1 MRTPDVRRL
10 AMAAGLLVLAP
21 MCAEYVTGYDDSTG
35 DPFVLA
41 VSLLIFSPLYGAPA
55 LLIRET
61 ARRLDV
67 RWPGILALAA
77 AFGVLQAG
85 VIDQSMF
92 SEGYRDIPYWEEMV
106 RPTYVAP
113 LGLAAYTTLSFVAG
127 HAIWSFGVPIA
138 LTEALSPRL
147 SRTPWL
153 RTPGLVTA
161 AALYLAA
168 AAIVLRDHLRT
179 EHDHATAAQIGG
191 SLAVVALLVL
201 VALTSAAIRRRRPE
215 PPAPSGGTPPRPVVV
230 AAGGL
235 VAGLAFNF
243 LPSTW
248 AGVAAGLAVIALCA
262 AVAGRLSRS
271 AGWTGRHVAAL
282 AAGALTARVA
292 VGFLVVPLG
301 EVAPVAKYAHN
312 VAFLA
317 GAVLLGVLATRRRGT
332 AGSHDKGVEEH
343 RNVNRR

>member
-1 MRTPDVRRL
+1 MKTRDPRRL

-35 DPFVLA
+35 DPLA
-41 VSLLIFSPLYGAPA
+41 LAAGLLIFGPLYGAPA

-61 ARRLDV
+61 ARRLGMS
-67 RWPGILALAA
+67 WPGILALAA

-85 VIDQSMF
+85 VVDQSMF

-113 LGLAAYTTLSFVAG
+113 LGLAAHTTLSFVAG
-127 HAIWSFGVPIA
+127 HAVWSFGVPIA
-138 LTEALSPRL
+138 LTEGLNPRL

-168 AAIVLRDHLRT
+168 AALVLRDHLRT
-179 EHDHATAAQIGG
+179 EDEHAAAAQIGG
-191 SLAVVALLVL
+191 SLAAVALLVL
-201 VALTSAAIRRRRPE
+201 FALSRRSRDPVVRNGAVRNGAVRDGAA
-215 PPAPSGGTPPRPVVV
+215 PRPIAV

-235 VAGLAFNF
+235 VAGLVFDF

-248 AGVAAGLAVIALCA
+248 AGVASGLAVIALCGAA
-262 AVAGRLSRS
+262 AVRLARS
-271 AGWTGRHVAAL
+271 PEWTIRHAAAL
-282 AAGALTARVA
+282 AAGALTARAV
-292 VGFLVVPLG
+292 VGFFAVPLG
-301 EVAPVAKYAHN
+301 EVPTVAKYAHN
-312 VAFLA
+312 VAFVA
-317 GAVLLGVLATRRRGT
+317 GAVLLGVLAARRRG
-332 AGSHDKGVEEH
+332 AACPGV
-343 RNVNRR
+343 

>member
-1 MRTPDVRRL
+1 MKRPDPRRL
-10 AMAAGLLVLAP
+10 ALAAGLLVLAP

-67 RWPGILALAA
+67 RWPGILALTT

-92 SEGYRDIPYWEEMV
+92 SEGYRDIPYWEEMI

-168 AAIVLRDHLRT
+168 AAFVLREHLRT
-179 EHDHATAAQIGG
+179 EPGHATAVQITG

-201 VALTSAAIRRRRPE
+201 VALISAVRRRRRAAL
-215 PPAPSGGTPPRPVVV
+215 PAPEGGAAPRPIVV
-230 AAGGL
+230 AAAGL

-262 AVAGRLSRS
+262 AAVGRLARS
-271 AGWTGRHVAAL
+271 PEWSGRHVAAL
-282 AAGALTARVA
+282 AAGALTARAA
-292 VGFLVVPLG
+292 VGFLAVPLG

-317 GAVLLGVLATRRRGT
+317 GAVLLGVLATRRRP
-332 AGSHDKGVEEH
+332 HP
-343 RNVNRR
+343 R

>member
-1 MRTPDVRRL
+1 MKTRDPRRL

-35 DPFVLA
+35 DPLA
-41 VSLLIFSPLYGAPA
+41 LAAGLLIFGPLYGAPA

-61 ARRLDV
+61 ARRLGMS
-67 RWPGILALAA
+67 WPGILALAA

-85 VIDQSMF
+85 VVDQSMF

-113 LGLAAYTTLSFVAG
+113 LGLAAHTTLSFVAG
-127 HAIWSFGVPIA
+127 HAVWSFGVPIA
-138 LTEALSPRL
+138 LTEGLNPRL

-168 AAIVLRDHLRT
+168 AALVLRDHLRT
-179 EHDHATAAQIGG
+179 EDEHAAAAQIGG
-191 SLAVVALLVL
+191 SLAAVALLVL
-201 VALTSAAIRRRRPE
+201 FALSRRSRDPVVRNGVVRDGAA
-215 PPAPSGGTPPRPVVV
+215 PRPIAV

-235 VAGLAFNF
+235 VAGLVFDF

-248 AGVAAGLAVIALCA
+248 AGVAAGLTVIALCGAA
-262 AVAGRLSRS
+262 AVRLARS
-271 AGWTGRHVAAL
+271 PEWTIRHAAAL
-282 AAGALTARVA
+282 AAGALTARAA
-292 VGFLVVPLG
+292 VGFFAVPLG
-301 EVAPVAKYAHN
+301 EVPTVAKYAHN
-312 VAFLA
+312 VAFVA
-317 GAVLLGVLATRRRGT
+317 GAVLLGVLAARRRG
-332 AGSHDKGVEEH
+332 AA
-343 RNVNRR
+343 

>member
-1 MRTPDVRRL
+1 MKTPDSWRL

-35 DPFVLA
+35 DPLVLA
-41 VSLLIFSPLYGAPA
+41 AGLLIFSPLYGAPA
-55 LLIRET
+55 LLIREA
-61 ARRLDV
+61 ARRLGMP
-67 RWPGILALAA
+67 WPGILALTA

-138 LTEALSPRL
+138 LTEGLSPRL

-161 AALYLAA
+161 AVLYLAA
-168 AAIVLRDHLRT
+168 AAFVLREHLRT
-179 EHDHATAAQIGG
+179 EPDHASAAQITG

-201 VALTSAAIRRRRPE
+201 VALISAARGRRRPALPGE
-215 PPAPSGGTPPRPVVV
+215 GAPPRPIVV
-230 AAGGL
+230 AAAGL
-235 VAGLAFNF
+235 VAGLVFNF

-262 AVAGRLSRS
+262 AAAARLARS
-271 AGWTGRHVAAL
+271 PEWSVRHAAAL
-282 AAGALTARVA
+282 AAGALTARAA
-292 VGFLVVPLG
+292 VGFFAVPLG

-312 VAFLA
+312 IAFLA
-317 GAVLLGVLATRRRGT
+317 GAVLLGVLASRRRGT
-332 AGSHDKGVEEH
+332 A
-343 RNVNRR
+343 

>member
-1 MRTPDVRRL
+1 MTKPDPRRL
-10 AMAAGLLVLAP
+10 AIAAALLVLAP

-35 DPFVLA
+35 DPLA
-41 VSLLIFSPLYGAPA
+41 LAAGLLIFGPLYGAPA

-61 ARRLDV
+61 ARRLGLG
-67 RWPGILALAA
+67 WPAILALAA

-85 VIDQSMF
+85 VVDQSMF

-113 LGLAAYTTLSFVAG
+113 LGLAAHTTVSFVAG

-138 LTEALSPRL
+138 LTEGLSPRL

-153 RTPGLVTA
+153 RAPGLVTA
-161 AALYLAA
+161 AACYLAA
-168 AAIVLRDHLRT
+168 AALVLRDHLRT
-179 EHDHATAAQIGG
+179 EDDHASAAQIGG
-191 SLAVVALLVL
+191 SLAAVALLVL
-201 VALTSAAIRRRRPE
+201 FALSRRPRDR
-215 PPAPSGGTPPRPVVV
+215 AVRDGVPPRPIAV

-235 VAGLAFNF
+235 LAGLVFDF

-248 AGVAAGLAVIALCA
+248 AGVAAGLTVIALCG
-262 AVAGRLSRS
+262 AVVARLARS
-271 AGWTGRHVAAL
+271 PGWTVRHAAAL
-282 AAGALTARVA
+282 AAGALAARAA
-292 VGFLVVPLG
+292 VGFFAVPLG

-317 GAVLLGVLATRRRGT
+317 GAVLLGVLAARRRGT
-332 AGSHDKGVEEH
+332 A
-343 RNVNRR
+343 

>member
-1 MRTPDVRRL
+1 MKTRDPRRL

-35 DPFVLA
+35 DPLA
-41 VSLLIFSPLYGAPA
+41 LAAGLLIFGPLYGAPA

-61 ARRLDV
+61 ARRLGMS
-67 RWPGILALAA
+67 WPGILALAA

-85 VIDQSMF
+85 VVDQSMF

-113 LGLAAYTTLSFVAG
+113 LGLAAHTTLSFVAG
-127 HAIWSFGVPIA
+127 HAVWSFGVPIA
-138 LTEALSPRL
+138 LTEGLNPRL

-168 AAIVLRDHLRT
+168 AALVLRDHLRT
-179 EHDHATAAQIGG
+179 EDEHAAAAQIGG
-191 SLAVVALLVL
+191 SLAAVALLVL
-201 VALTSAAIRRRRPE
+201 FALSRRSRDPVVRNGAVRNGAVRDGAA
-215 PPAPSGGTPPRPVVV
+215 PRPIAV

-235 VAGLAFNF
+235 VAGLVFDF

-248 AGVAAGLAVIALCA
+248 AGVAAGLAVIALCGAA
-262 AVAGRLSRS
+262 AVRLARS
-271 AGWTGRHVAAL
+271 PEWTIRHAAAL
-282 AAGALTARVA
+282 AAGALTARAA
-292 VGFLVVPLG
+292 VGFFSVPLG
-301 EVAPVAKYAHN
+301 EVPTVAKYAHN
-312 VAFLA
+312 VAFVV
-317 GAVLLGVLATRRRGT
+317 GAVLLGVLAARRRG
-332 AGSHDKGVEEH
+332 AA
-343 RNVNRR
+343 

>member
-1 MRTPDVRRL
+1 MRRPDPWRL
-10 AMAAGLLVLAP
+10 ALVAGLLVLAP
-21 MCAEYVTGYDDSTG
+21 VCAEYVTGYDDSTG
-35 DPFVLA
+35 DPFALA
-41 VSLLIFSPLYGAPA
+41 AGLLVFGPLYGAPA

-67 RWPGILALAA
+67 PWPGVLALAA

-147 SRTPWL
+147 SRAPWL

-161 AALYLAA
+161 AVLYLAA
-168 AAIVLRDHLRT
+168 AALVLREHLRT
-179 EHDHATAAQIGG
+179 EHDHASAAQAGG

-201 VALTSAAIRRRRPE
+201 VALVPAARGRRWPG
-215 PPAPSGGTPPRPVVV
+215 PPARPGGTAPRPAVV

-235 VAGLAFNF
+235 V
-243 LPSTW
+243 
-248 AGVAAGLAVIALCA
+248 
-262 AVAGRLSRS
+262 
-271 AGWTGRHVAAL
+271 
-282 AAGALTARVA
+282 
-292 VGFLVVPLG
+292 
-301 EVAPVAKYAHN
+301 
-312 VAFLA
+312 
-317 GAVLLGVLATRRRGT
+317 
-332 AGSHDKGVEEH
+332 
-343 RNVNRR
+343 

>member
-1 MRTPDVRRL
+1 MTKPDPWRL

-35 DPFVLA
+35 DPLVLA
-41 VSLLIFSPLYGAPA
+41 ASLLIFSPLYGAPA

-61 ARRLDV
+61 SRRLGLG
-67 RWPGILALAA
+67 WPAILALATA
-77 AFGVLQAG
+77 AGVLQAG

-106 RPTYVAP
+106 RPTYVEP
-113 LGLAAYTTLSFVAG
+113 LGLAAYTALSFVAG

-161 AALYLAA
+161 AVLYLAA
-168 AAIVLRDHLRT
+168 AALVLRDHLRT
-179 EHDHATAAQIGG
+179 EHYHASAAQTGG
-191 SLAVVALLVL
+191 SLAAVALLVL
-201 VALTSAAIRRRRPE
+201 FAFVPAVRRRRRPSVPA
-215 PPAPSGGTPPRPVVV
+215 PPAEPSAGVPPRPVLV

-235 VAGLAFNF
+235 AAGLVFNF

-248 AGVAAGLAVIALCA
+248 AGVAAGLTVIALCA
-262 AVAGRLSRS
+262 AGTGRLARTRRWS
-271 AGWTGRHVAAL
+271 GRHAAAL
-282 AAGALTARVA
+282 AAGALGARAV
-292 VGFLVVPLG
+292 VGFFAVPLG
-301 EVAPVAKYAHN
+301 EVPPVAKYAHN

-317 GAVLLGVLATRRRGT
+317 GAVLLGVLAARRRDT
-332 AGSHDKGVEEH
+332 VTP
-343 RNVNRR
+343 

>member
-1 MRTPDVRRL
+1 MKTRDPRRL
-10 AMAAGLLVLAP
+10 AVAAGLLVLAP

-35 DPFVLA
+35 DPLVLA
-41 VSLLIFSPLYGAPA
+41 ASLLIFSPLYGAPA
-55 LLIRET
+55 LLIREA
-61 ARRLDV
+61 ARRLGMP
-67 RWPGILALAA
+67 WPGILALTA

-92 SEGYRDIPYWEEMV
+92 SEGYRDIPYWEEMI
-106 RPTYVAP
+106 RPTYVEP

-161 AALYLAA
+161 AVLYLAA
-168 AAIVLRDHLRT
+168 AAFVLREHLRT
-179 EHDHATAAQIGG
+179 EPDHATAGQVAG
-191 SLAVVALLVL
+191 SLTVVALLVL
-201 VALTSAAIRRRRPE
+201 VALISAVRRRRRAE
-215 PPAPSGGTPPRPVVV
+215 LPAPPGGTAPRPIVV
-230 AAGGL
+230 AVAGL
-235 VAGLAFNF
+235 VAGLLFNF

-248 AGVAAGLAVIALCA
+248 AGVVAGLAVIALCA
-262 AVAGRLSRS
+262 AAAVRLARS
-271 AGWTGRHVAAL
+271 PEWSVRHAAAL
-282 AAGALTARVA
+282 AAGALTARAA
-292 VGFLVVPLG
+292 VGFFAVPLG

-317 GAVLLGVLATRRRGT
+317 GAMLLGVLTTRRRGT
-332 AGSHDKGVEEH
+332 A
-343 RNVNRR
+343 